1 MKMKKFL
8 SLFLCL
14 MMLFSICVSAYAA
27 PSVNGTCSD
36 CSEILLTCPSC
47 SDIGAYCPS
56 CNICIECSYTAPDY
70 STEVTYTGQGQESYT
85 LTVPATLAPGGSG
98 TVKLEGTW
106 SSATAIEVS
115 ADYSVALFN
124 SIDNGRK
131 DLSVYFDKFSQI
143 GDNTKSISVSKTI
156 SVGNITKALFGTWEG
171 TIDYYVTPITNGV
184 TFTINGV
191 SYTVPEG
198 SFWTYMVDNYG
209 FGNSDPGSA
218 GYVLNQDGVRV
229 LYNENYNEV
238 RVSEPIE
245 SGAYYFT
252 TSEPA

>member
-1 MKMKKFL
+1 MKMKKIL

-14 MMLFSICVSAYAA
+14 MMLFSICVPAYAA
-27 PSVNGTCSD
+27 TSISCSCGTEMSF
-36 CSEILLTCPSC
+36 CPSC
-47 SDIGAYCPS
+47 EAEDYCAS
-56 CNICIECSYTAPDY
+56 CNECFTCHYEVPY

-115 ADYSVALFN
+115 ADDSVALFN

-131 DLSVYFDKFSQI
+131 DLSVYFDKFSQL

-156 SVGNITKALFGTWEG
+156 SIGNITKALFGTWEG

-198 SFWTYMVDNYG
+198 SQWIYMVDNYG

-229 LYNENYNEV
+229 LYNENHNEV

-252 TSEPA
+252 TSEPT

>member
-1 MKMKKFL
+1 MKMKKVL

-14 MMLFSICVSAYAA
+14 LMLFSICVPAYAA
-27 PSVNGTCSD
+27 PSVDGRCPD

-47 SDIGAYCPS
+47 SDNGAYCSS

-70 STEVTYTGQGQESYT
+70 STEVTYTAQGQESYT

-115 ADYSVALFN
+115 ADGSVALFN

-171 TIDYYVTPITNGV
+171 TIDYYVTPIINGV
-184 TFTINGV
+184 TFTIDGV
-191 SYTVPEG
+191 SYTVPED
-198 SFWTYMVDNYG
+198 SRWIYMVDNYG
-209 FGNSDPGSA
+209 FDNSDPGSA
-218 GYVLNQDGVRV
+218 GYVLTQDGLRALLDENNNRV
-229 LYNENYNEV
+229 YVTEYIEPGV
-238 RVSEPIE
+238 YHISSEAE
-245 SGAYYFT
+245 K
-252 TSEPA
+252 